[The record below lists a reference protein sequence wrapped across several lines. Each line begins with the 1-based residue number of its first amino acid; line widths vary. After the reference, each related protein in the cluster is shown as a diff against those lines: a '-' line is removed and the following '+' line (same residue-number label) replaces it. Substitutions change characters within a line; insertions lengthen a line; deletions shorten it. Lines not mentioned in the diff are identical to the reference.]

1 MEYKKFSLHKSKT
14 TLIGIE
20 FPSKNGKF
28 YPMPLSSEQDLAKKY
43 HDRFPEQT
51 FSIGR
56 NGSYRYS
63 VDIDDSIE
71 QALYVAELI
80 KKIIGKMQFH

>member
-1 MEYKKFSLHKSKT
+1 
-14 TLIGIE
+14 
-20 FPSKNGKF
+20 
-28 YPMPLSSEQDLAKKY
+28 MPLSTEQDLAKKY

-71 QALYVAELI
+71 QALYVAELVKNNEWEHAI
-80 KKIIGKMQFH
+80 PLKKHRSKNYSSMGKSDENSD

>member
-1 MEYKKFSLHKSKT
+1 
-14 TLIGIE
+14 
-20 FPSKNGKF
+20 
-28 YPMPLSSEQDLAKKY
+28 MPLSSEQDLAKKY

-80 KKIIGKMQFH
+80 KKLLGKCNSIRKHRSKNYSSMGKSNENSN

>member
-1 MEYKKFSLHKSKT
+1 MSDQ
-14 TLIGIE
+14 
-20 FPSKNGKF
+20 
-28 YPMPLSSEQDLAKKY
+28 QDLAEKY
-43 HDRFPEQT
+43 FDRFPENT

-80 KKIIGKMQFH
+80 KSNKWEHPVPLKKHRSKNYSSMGKDSS